1 MQRFVCVEH
10 GNKAATL
17 ISKGMPEY
25 ELRHNSNG
33 TLLLTLLRCVG
44 ELGRGEIVMR
54 PGGRGGWKNSTPDAQ
69 CLGTHTFEYGF
80 LPRSN
85 AWSEDMGIIN
95 EAAEKILLPIRST
108 RRKIEASDMQSQL
121 EISNPAI
128 VLSAF
133 KLSEDGE
140 GVIIRM
146 YNPSDRTQSTKVSWA
161 KAGKVFECN
170 LEEQDLKPIGYG
182 LNEVVLELEPYKIV
196 TLHIMMS
203 TT

>member
-1 MQRFVCVEH
+1 M
-10 GNKAATL
+10 
-17 ISKGMPEY
+17 GMPEY

-85 AWSEDMGIIN
+85 SWSDDIATIN
-95 EAAEKILLPIRST
+95 HATEKVLLPIRST
-108 RRKIEASDMQSQL
+108 RRKMEASDLPSQL
-121 EISNPAI
+121 EISNLAI
-128 VLSAF
+128 VLSAL
-133 KLSEDGE
+133 KASEDGK
-140 GVIIRM
+140 GAIVRM
-146 YNPSDRTQSTKVSWA
+146 YNPSDRSQSTKVSWP

-170 LEEQDLKPIGYG
+170 LEEQDPKRIGDG
-182 LNEVVLELEPYKIV
+182 LSEVALELAPYKIV
-196 TLHIMMS
+196 TLKILMF

>member
-10 GNKAATL
+10 GNKAATV

-69 CLGTHTFEYGF
+69 CQGKHTFEYGF
-80 LPRSN
+80 LPRMNS
-85 AWSEDMGIIN
+85 WSDDIAAIN
-95 EAAEKILLPIRST
+95 HATEKVLLPIRST
-108 RRKIEASDMQSQL
+108 RRKMEASDLPSQL

-133 KLSEDGE
+133 KLSEDGK
-140 GVIIRM
+140 GIIVRM
-146 YNPSDRTQSTKVSWA
+146 YNPSNKPQSAKITWA
-161 KAGKVFECN
+161 KVGKVYECN
-170 LEEQDLKPIGYG
+170 LEEQDLKPIGDE
-182 LNEVVLELEPYKIV
+182 LNEVELTLDAYKIV
-196 TLHIMMS
+196 TLKM
-203 TT
+203 